1 MCLVWWP
8 TDSHKTLLF
17 TMLLSNHFWRKEG
30 QNDKHLQTITNNLVF
45 FFLPHPSPGITDKMI
60 TSEVTANAEQK
71 KNDWKLW
78 ELVNMGVVLPQ
89 PQSLWEDGYGRG
101 LTKGGGKLGPPA
113 FFSFEA
119 VTTQKRALTQSGLD
133 LPAAHRARQSR
144 TQGVAVTTWVVFFS
158 FLFFSPHNRLMCVL

>member
-1 MCLVWWP
+1 
-8 TDSHKTLLF
+8 
-17 TMLLSNHFWRKEG
+17 
-30 QNDKHLQTITNNLVF
+30 
-45 FFLPHPSPGITDKMI
+45 MI

-144 TQGVAVTTWVVFFS
+144 TQGVAVTTWVVFF
-158 FLFFSPHNRLMCVL
+158 FFSFFSLRTIGSCVSYRHEGLCAFKDFAFSGDFCDSGFSCYKSRCNRW